1 MIDLNCNFDECGG
14 INLPYP
20 SPKINENCL
29 LKNKGHIK
37 ADDAL
42 KFRESIEIRKRMN
55 NGPQIMNPNRVF
67 EISESK
73 SNNEEIVSDPFM
85 EDIQLKS
92 LLANSPV

>member
-42 KFRESIEIRKRMN
+42 TFRESIEIRKRVN
-55 NGPQIMNPNRVF
+55 NGPQIMNPNLF
-67 EISESK
+67 IEISESE
-73 SNNEEIVSDPFM
+73 SNDEEIVSDPF
-85 EDIQLKS
+85 IIGNQLKS
-92 LLANSPV
+92 VLATIPI